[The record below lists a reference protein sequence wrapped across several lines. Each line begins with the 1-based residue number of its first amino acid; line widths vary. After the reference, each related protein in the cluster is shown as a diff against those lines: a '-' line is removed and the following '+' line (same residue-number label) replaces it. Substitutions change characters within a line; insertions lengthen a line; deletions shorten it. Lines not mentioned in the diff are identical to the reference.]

1 MKHFKRGIDRAK
13 AKLHRLIDSPT
24 RTTSATQ
31 SAAASNSEF
40 GQAITSSAQLSLA
53 MVFPASIRPEPL
65 DNASRTTP
73 TPMVSTALNQDTRT
87 ASWRPK
93 PSLEEASSTQLP
105 ASGLASD
112 QETNQ
117 THRLNPTAVLPKS
130 PNAQSAKHTAW
141 AGLKT
146 LLNVLNDS
154 TDAFPP
160 LKSAFS
166 GLWSCIEVFEV
177 SIENTI
183 YLPVDNDVD
192 NRDQKEA
199 VARKEYNQLRTELN
213 NLCQDISGYINARI
227 PPSITPT
234 IEALSQGI
242 KKETEAV
249 NQKVNR
255 NALVR
260 GMEAAEDVDDI
271 LDCYR
276 RIQSLLNR
284 LALNANVN
292 VWKIVDEQATR
303 NRLNE
308 LPYSSAAWYSSTES
322 DSLGRNGCTR
332 DTRVEVLDDLRDWT
346 KDSDSHRIFWLNGMA
361 GTGKTTIA
369 YTLCELLHESGELAA
384 SFFCSR
390 QLPSCRNVGRI
401 LPSIAYQLSLFSYPF
416 RYKIDG
422 IIERNPQ
429 VHNQSVARQF
439 ESLIAKP
446 LREIGHTLPADL
458 VIVIDALDECDDV
471 DGVGRMLSAM
481 LAHAKGLPVKMFV
494 TSRPEPQILDRMES
508 EQGERVRSVLRLHE
522 LERSTVQSD
531 IKAYLTNELQGLKL
545 GPKDLE
551 TLAERSGVLF
561 IYASTVVRYVTYDGS
576 TRGNP
581 RLKQILATPTLVD
594 TSHQGIDL
602 LYTTILESAL
612 GNPSLSDSERKEMV
626 LVLRSVICTPDPLS
640 IDAIACLLGLD
651 QAEPVNIALRPL
663 LSVLQVSNITGL
675 VTTLHESFPDYM
687 LDEKRSKRFYCDA
700 KRHYAWFAQ
709 ACLNQINIHNPPFNI
724 CNLESS
730 YVSDNEVPRLDDR
743 VETPIPHR
751 LFRAC
756 IDWEK
761 YLELAEAS
769 EELLS
774 ELYQFLSTRLLL
786 WMEIMNVKQSIDDLV
801 NALSR
806 LNMWLHR
813 IQSSCE
819 LRELAQDAWRF
830 AAVYASSP
838 ICKFTPHI
846 YVSALPL
853 WPQDRPVSRHY
864 SSLKTRLAAATGTA
878 LVRADTALL
887 AAWPVPDTMICA
899 YSPDGAQIASA
910 STEGW
915 IHIWDAYSCQLLRQL
930 DLDCTRFILCIA
942 YSPDCARIVSGYK
955 DNIVRIWDAHTG
967 EIRGQPL
974 EGHTDD
980 VVEVVYSPDG
990 AQIISGSRSGTV
1002 LIWDAYTGQM
1012 VGQFPKC
1019 SAHSPNGHVVSMD
1032 LDEPLRIWNA
1042 HTGDMLGELMV
1053 DHTDHICSIALSPD
1067 GAYLI
1072 SGWEDGTIRI
1082 WNTHTQ
1088 QMVWEP
1094 INASTRAVLVSYSS
1108 DGAQFISRSEDGAI
1122 CTWDACTGHMLRQ
1135 LAASDFDQGLFPF
1148 ACSPDGKRVASANIF
1163 AGNLYIRAPYIK
1175 EQQEGPT
1182 SAMCSA
1188 AYSPRGAHIVCGFSD
1203 KTVQIW
1209 DTYTGK
1215 MLGQPFKGHTGSI
1228 HAVACSPDG
1237 ALVASGSD
1245 DKTIRIWDVQSGRML
1260 GRPLQGHTDKVI
1272 SVAYSPDGTR
1282 VASASVDQT
1291 IRVWDIYTGQ
1301 MLGQPLQGHTNV
1313 VVSVVYSPD
1322 GMHIVSG
1329 SFDHTI
1335 RFWDAYTGQPLGQPL
1350 EGHTYSVN
1358 EVAYSPDGAR
1368 IVSCS
1373 SDNTIRIWDAHTREP
1388 LGRPLRGHTD
1398 EVFSAAYSPD
1408 GVHIVSGSAD
1418 KTIRIWDAR
1427 TGQSL
1432 GPPLEGHTGLVVAFP
1447 SNGTSIVS
1455 CSLDATIR
1463 IWDASVCYALARSA
1477 QDHTESADREPEDVS
1492 TVSSVLGYITPVN
1505 SNTTGALVSPAN
1517 PSEQPPDPWTL
1528 REDGWVIG
1536 RNREQLIWVPPE
1548 LRDTLLRFG
1557 NRLMISVGGS
1567 WELDISQAKFGT
1579 EWTQCYQ
1586 P

>member
-1 MKHFKRGIDRAK
+1 MKHFKRGIGRAK
-13 AKLHRLIDSPT
+13 AKINRLLDSPT
-24 RTTSATQ
+24 RTTSTTP
-31 SAAASNSEF
+31 STAASNSEL
-40 GQAITSSAQLSLA
+40 GQAIASSAQLPLA
-53 MVFPASIRPEPL
+53 VASPASIRPEPL

-73 TPMVSTALNQDTRT
+73 APMVSTALNQDTRT
-87 ASWRPK
+87 ASQRPK
-93 PSLEEASSTQLP
+93 PSVEEASSTQLP
-105 ASGLASD
+105 ASKLASD
-112 QETNQ
+112 QQVSQ
-117 THRLNPTAVLPKS
+117 THRPNPAAVLPKS

-146 LLNVLNDS
+146 LLSVLNDS
-154 TDAFPP
+154 TDAFAP
-160 LKSAFS
+160 LKPAFS
-166 GLWSCIEVFEV
+166 GLWSCVEIFEV

-183 YLPVDNDVD
+183 YLAVDNDMD
-192 NRDQKEA
+192 NCDQDQA
-199 VARKEYNQLRTELN
+199 VARKEYDDLRAELN
-213 NLCQDISGYINARI
+213 RLCQDISGYINARM
-227 PPSITPT
+227 PPAITPS
-234 IEALSQGI
+234 IEALAQGI
-242 KKETEAV
+242 KKETEVV
-249 NQKVNR
+249 NQKVKR
-255 NALVR
+255 TAPMR
-260 GMEAAEDVDDI
+260 YMESGKDVDEV
-271 LDCYR
+271 LGCYR

-292 VWKIVDEQATR
+292 VWKTVNEEATR
-303 NRLNE
+303 NRLKE

-322 DSLGRNGCTR
+322 DNLGRNGCTR
-332 DTRVEVLDDLRDWT
+332 DTRVDVLDDLRDWT

-401 LPSIAYQLSLFSYPF
+401 LPSIAYQLSLFSHPF

-439 ESLIAKP
+439 ESLIAEP

-458 VIVIDALDECDDV
+458 VIVIDALDECDDA

-481 LAHAKGLPVKMFV
+481 LAHAKDLPVKMFV

-531 IKAYLTNELQGLKL
+531 IKAYLTTELQGLKL

-561 IYASTVVRYVTYDGS
+561 IYASTVARYVTYDGS

-594 TSHQGIDL
+594 TSHQGIDS

-640 IDAIACLLGLD
+640 IDAIACFLGLD
-651 QAEPVNIALRPL
+651 QAEPVNIALRAL
-663 LSVLQVSNITGL
+663 LSVLQVSNTTGL

-687 LDEKRSKRFYCDA
+687 LDEKRSKKFFCDA
-700 KRHYAWFAQ
+700 KRHHAWFAQ

-730 YVSDNEVPRLDDR
+730 YVSDNEVPRLGDR
-743 VETPIPHR
+743 AETAIPHR
-751 LFRAC
+751 SFRAC

-774 ELYQFLSTRLLL
+774 KFYQFLSTRLLL
-786 WMEIMNVKQSIDDLV
+786 WMEIMNVKQLIDDLV
-801 NALSR
+801 TALSR

-830 AAVYASSP
+830 AAAYASSP

-853 WPQDRPVSRHY
+853 WPPDRPVSRHY

-915 IHIWDAYSCQLLRQL
+915 IHIWDAYSWQLLRQF
-930 DLDCTRFILCIA
+930 DLDCTCSILCIA
-942 YSPDCARIVSGYK
+942 YSPDCARIVSGYD
-955 DNIVRIWDAHTG
+955 DNIIRIWDAHTG
-967 EIRGQPL
+967 EMRGQPL

-980 VVEVVYSPDG
+980 VVSVVYSPDG
-990 AQIISGSRSGTV
+990 AQIISGSKGGTV
-1002 LIWDAYTGQM
+1002 LIWDAYTGLV
-1012 VGQFPKC
+1012 VGQFPEGL
-1019 SAHSPNGHVVSMD
+1019 AHSPNGHVVSGD
-1032 LDEPLRIWNA
+1032 LDGHLRIWNA
-1042 HTGDMLGELMV
+1042 HTGEMLGELMV
-1053 DHTDHICSIALSPD
+1053 GHMHYICSIELSPD

-1072 SGWEDGTIRI
+1072 SGLCDGTIRI

-1088 QMVWEP
+1088 QMVGEP
-1094 INASTRAVLVSYSS
+1094 IYADTSAVLASYSS
-1108 DGAQFISRSEDGAI
+1108 DGARFISRSEAGTI
-1122 CTWDACTGHMLRQ
+1122 CTWDACTGHMLRR
-1135 LAASDFDQGLFPF
+1135 LAPSDFDLFMIPF
-1148 ACSPDGKRVASANIF
+1148 ACSPDGKRVASVDF
-1163 AGNLYIRAPYIK
+1163 FGGNLCIRALYIK

-1182 SAMCSA
+1182 STMYSV
-1188 AYSPRGAHIVCGFSD
+1188 AYSPHGAYIVCGFSD
-1203 KTVQIW
+1203 KTVRIW
-1209 DTYTGK
+1209 DTHTGK
-1215 MLGQPFKGHTGSI
+1215 MLGQPFEGHTGSI
-1228 HAVACSPDG
+1228 YAVACSPDG
-1237 ALVASGSD
+1237 ALIASGSD
-1245 DKTIRIWDVQSGRML
+1245 DTTIRIWDVQSRQML
-1260 GRPLQGHTDKVI
+1260 GQPLHGHTDSVV

-1282 VASASVDQT
+1282 VASASADQT
-1291 IRVWDIYTGQ
+1291 IRVWDVHTGQ
-1301 MLGQPLQGHTNV
+1301 MLGRPLQGHTDG
-1313 VVSVVYSPD
+1313 VVSVAYSPDGRCIISGSEDHTVRVWDAYTGQAIGQPLGGHAGTAVNQVVYSPD
-1322 GMHIVSG
+1322 GAHILTCSWRT
-1329 SFDHTI
+1329 TI
-1335 RFWDAYTGQPLGQPL
+1335 RKWDAHTGKPLWCQF
-1350 EGHTYSVN
+1350 EGHTLDILS
-1358 EVAYSPDGAR
+1358 VAYSPDGAYIVSGSADTTIR
-1368 IVSCS
+1368 IWDARTGQPLGPPLEGHTSSVNAVTFSPDGASIVSCS
-1373 SDNTIRIWDAHTREP
+1373 SDNTIRIWDAFVCFAQARLSQGHKEFANQVDHLPNDANIPGDPTRAYHVDK
-1388 LGRPLRGHTD
+1388 RFHLR
-1398 EVFSAAYSPD
+1398 S
-1408 GVHIVSGSAD
+1408 
-1418 KTIRIWDAR
+1418 
-1427 TGQSL
+1427 
-1432 GPPLEGHTGLVVAFP
+1432 
-1447 SNGTSIVS
+1447 
-1455 CSLDATIR
+1455 
-1463 IWDASVCYALARSA
+1463 
-1477 QDHTESADREPEDVS
+1477 
-1492 TVSSVLGYITPVN
+1492 
-1505 SNTTGALVSPAN
+1505 N
-1517 PSEQPPDPWTL
+1517 PSGAYNTPCSRPRACVTPSTKYATL
-1528 REDGWVIG
+1528 TNSI
-1536 RNREQLIWVPPE
+1536 I
-1548 LRDTLLRFG
+1548 
-1557 NRLMISVGGS
+1557 
-1567 WELDISQAKFGT
+1567 
-1579 EWTQCYQ
+1579 
-1586 P
+1586 